1 MKRISKVLVFLLM
14 TVTFPLLCMPAEA
27 ALSGDY
33 YSDSDAKE
41 FYDSISFREIEPT
54 ENMGKIVSFDVANQ
68 ILLAFSSQK
77 IAVCDTSGKILKAFE
92 FQTYGNY
99 YVQWCGDDI
108 QIYFV
113 RGDSLLTVTQDGE
126 LVSCIAVNPDRAT
139 NETSIQ
145 KLEHKTTCEISGVTY
160 KIQKGRPMLELLS
173 GYKYTQMV
181 KIDNTGRE
189 TILYDCTAQY
199 SSETPTIIVLII
211 MCFFDNVYDC
221 HLLAKEWA
229 KIAINLCIEG
239 KLKINRLSISMF
251 AIFIVVALT
260 SCAQVGRTLFRM

>member
-14 TVTFPLLCMPAEA
+14 TVTFSLLCMPAEA

-113 RGDSLLTVTQDGE
+113 RGDSLLTVMQDGE

-160 KIQKGRPMLELLS
+160 KIQKA
-173 GYKYTQMV
+173 
-181 KIDNTGRE
+181 D
-189 TILYDCTAQY
+189 QY
-199 SSETPTIIVLII
+199 SSYYQGTNIPR
-211 MCFFDNVYDC
+211 
-221 HLLAKEWA
+221 W
-229 KIAINLCIEG
+229 
-239 KLKINRLSISMF
+239 
-251 AIFIVVALT
+251 
-260 SCAQVGRTLFRM
+260 